1 MDYFDR
7 LGKIF
12 FFSQKLPEN
21 IFLILIQ
28 IFEPK
33 EDKEAT
39 NQPKKDPP
47 PEVIKACQQ
56 LADGL
61 VNETIRLDGLE
72 NIEKSLSCVTT
83 ISLLA
88 KVRPALLVKHAITL
102 EPYLNLKSNDPQMS
116 KFIAAIADIL
126 ESVVP
131 LMEHPSESFLADLES
146 HLMYRVVYHNQVVVN
161 SCLSCLGSVVNKISK
176 NYKLIRD
183 CYVG

>member
-1 MDYFDR
+1 M
-7 LGKIF
+7 
-12 FFSQKLPEN
+12 
-21 IFLILIQ
+21 
-28 IFEPK
+28 
-33 EDKEAT
+33 
-39 NQPKKDPP
+39 
-47 PEVIKACQQ
+47 IKACQQ

-61 VNETIRLDGLE
+61 VNETIRLDGLD
-72 NIEKSLSCVTT
+72 NIEKLLSCVTT

-102 EPYLNLKSNDPQMS
+102 EPYLNLRSNDPQMS

-161 SCLSCLGSVVNKISK
+161 SALACLGSVVNKISK

-183 CYVG
+183 CYIE